1 MDTKGEVSGQV
12 VVGRYEVIR
21 PLGSGGMG
29 KVFLVRDLDTGEKRA
44 MKMIRSQ
51 YQDNEKAVAR
61 FNREVEA
68 VRHLN
73 HPGIVKIFDAQYD
86 GDRLFYIMEYI
97 EGKSLYDWLGA
108 RKQLGFGS
116 AVRVLALVA
125 HALEHAH
132 EVTIH
137 RDISPDNIMVL
148 PDGSVRLLDFGL
160 AKLDDAN
167 AGLTMVGARMG
178 KIQYSAPE
186 QRRNAADVDA
196 RADLYSLGI
205 IFFEILAGRRPK
217 PGMKLS
223 DLRPDLPK
231 DCDAFFEKATAE
243 KREDRFRS
251 AAEFRKALMEL
262 YQVSQKPPAPAS
274 SGRIKTL
281 FAKLL
286 NCFKRRAR
294 SRR

>member
-12 VVGRYEVIR
+12 VAGRYEVIR

-29 KVFLVRDLDTGEKRA
+29 KVFLVLDRETGAKRA

-51 YQDNEKAVAR
+51 YQYNERAIAR

-73 HPGIVKIFDAQYD
+73 HPGIVKIFDARRD
-86 GDRLFYIMEYI
+86 EDRLFYTMEFI
-97 EGKSLYDWLGA
+97 EGKSLHDWLVA
-108 RKQLGFGS
+108 RKRLGFNS

-132 EVTIH
+132 QVTIH

-148 PDGSVRLLDFGL
+148 HDGSVRLLDFGL

-167 AGLTMVGARMG
+167 AGLTMVGAKMG

-186 QRRNAADVDA
+186 QRRNAAEVDA

-205 IFFEILAGRRPK
+205 IFFETLAGHRPK

-223 DLRPDLPK
+223 ALRPDLPIG
-231 DCDAFFEKATAE
+231 CDAFFEKAAAE
-243 KREDRFRS
+243 NPDDRFQS
-251 AAEFRKALMEL
+251 AAEFRKALMDL
-262 YQVSQKPPAPAS
+262 YHASQTTPPPIPA
-274 SGRIKTL
+274 GRIKVF

-286 NCFKRRAR
+286 RWFR
-294 SRR
+294 